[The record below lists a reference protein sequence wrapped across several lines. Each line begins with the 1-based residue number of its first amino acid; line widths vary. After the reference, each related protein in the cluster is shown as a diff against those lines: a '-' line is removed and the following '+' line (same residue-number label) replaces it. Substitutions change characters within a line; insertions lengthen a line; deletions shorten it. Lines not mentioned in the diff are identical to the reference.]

1 MDRLG
6 PLNAFIQA
14 AESRSFTAAGRTLG
28 ISASAVGK
36 AIARLEVRL
45 GAPLFH
51 RSTRNITLTP
61 EGARFLKRCQTI
73 FEEIEAAEQEI
84 AQSTAPKGVLRVSL
98 PLIGMLMTPALAAF
112 AEAYPDINLELDFTD
127 RLVDIIE
134 EGFDVVMRTGKVV
147 DSNLRTRV
155 LGTYGYVI
163 VGSPAYLARRGVP
176 REPEDLADHDCLFHR
191 WTASGK
197 LERWTL
203 SRDGAELDYQP
214 PASAVANTMEPLIGL
229 AERGLGLFYTPTFT
243 VRRQLAEG
251 TLRSV
256 LDGFLRNAGTLQ
268 ILWPPSRHGSPK
280 IKAFVDVMARTMLA
294 GQA

>member
-6 PLNAFIQA
+6 PLNAFIHA
-14 AESRSFTAAGRTLG
+14 AETRSFTAAGRTLG

-36 AIARLEVRL
+36 AIARLEDRL

-51 RSTRNITLTP
+51 RSTRNMTLTP
-61 EGARFLKRCQTI
+61 EGSRFLKRCQTI
-73 FEEIEAAEQEI
+73 FSEIEAAELEI
-84 AQSTAPKGVLRVSL
+84 AQSAAPKGVLRVSM
-98 PLIGMLMTPALAAF
+98 PLIGMLMTPPLVAF
-112 AEAYPDINLELDFTD
+112 VEAYPEITLELDFTD
-127 RLVDIIE
+127 RLVDVIE

-147 DSNLRTRV
+147 DSNLKMRV

-163 VGSPAYLARRGVP
+163 VGSPAYLAKRGIP
-176 REPEDLADHDCLFHR
+176 REPEDLLGHDCLFHR
-191 WTASGK
+191 WTATGK
-197 LERWTL
+197 LERWIF
-203 SRDGAELDYQP
+203 SRDGVELEFQP
-214 PASAVANTMEPLIGL
+214 PSATVANTMEPLIGL

-256 LDGFLRNAGTLQ
+256 LDASLRSSGTLQ

-280 IKAFVDVMARTMLA
+280 TKAFVEVMARTVLA
-294 GQA
+294 NQA